1 LENHHS
7 KILLF
12 RLRVQGGFV
21 AASLILCLNSC
32 GVAVRTD
39 IQRETRLRET
49 ASLIDEV
56 KAFGKTLGIE
66 PTGALSRTTAG
77 DRALSMLWLWLQ
89 KAGTLAVTAAI
100 DIRMAVGFTAA
111 KEELPL
117 EQVYRVDGYSVYYRQ
132 GNEYADSR
140 SAATPGFAAQGIVR
154 RVSVILHE
162 DLHGDDN
169 FNLPW
174 DIEEAVVTPLASLAA
189 VEFFKAK
196 GDAGNLQRAR
206 AALHEGIQ
214 VSRELRAL
222 VREAES
228 HFRNAPVEEAKQ
240 KILDALSKYPAYQS
254 MFERQVAGQH
264 PPTVLEAKLSHDLAY
279 FRFFDSIVRL
289 ADERLA
295 LKALIAEMKTLP
307 RQATPELAEKFM
319 RSLEAKYPR
328 RETSSTA
335 IHPRDGSFAPF

>member
-1 LENHHS
+1 LHNQHS
-7 KILLF
+7 KKF
-12 RLRVQGGFV
+12 YLRIQGWFV
-21 AASLILCLNSC
+21 ALILSLNSC

-39 IQRETRLRET
+39 LQSEARLLAT

-66 PTGALSRTTAG
+66 PTGALSRISAS

-100 DIRMAVGFTAA
+100 DIRMAVGFDAA

-154 RVSVILHE
+154 RVNVILHE
-162 DLHGDDN
+162 DLHGDGN
-169 FNLPW
+169 FDLPW

-189 VEFFKAK
+189 VEFFKAR
-196 GDAGNLQRAR
+196 GDAANLQLAR
-206 AALHEGIQ
+206 AALHEGSQI
-214 VSRELRAL
+214 SRELRAL
-222 VREAES
+222 VGEAES
-228 HFRNAPVEEAKQ
+228 LFRNAPVEEAKQ
-240 KILDALSKYPAYQS
+240 RILDALSKYPAYQS
-254 MFERQVAGQH
+254 MFERQIEGQH

-279 FRFFDSIVRL
+279 FRFFDSIVNL
-289 ADERLA
+289 AEERLA

-307 RQATPELAEKFM
+307 RQATPERTERFL
-319 RSLEAKYPR
+319 RSLEAKYPQR
-328 RETSSTA
+328 QTSLPAS
-335 IHPRDGSFAPF
+335 HRLNVSFPPF